1 MLKMKRLT
9 ECYDMRVFTDDGDYF
24 GDIEE
29 VLLSSN
35 KVAGWRVR
43 ASKGSYLQKVLG
55 SAKGVVVPHNMVK
68 ATGDIM
74 LISKQAVPA
83 YSGEEE

>member
-1 MLKMKRLT
+1 MADGFDTPITR
-9 ECYDMRVFTDDGDYF
+9 DGDALVGPF
-24 GDIEE
+24 RAPRQRPTPC
-29 VLLSSN
+29 

-43 ASKGSYLQKVLG
+43 ASKGSYLNKVLG
-55 SAKGVVVPHNMVK
+55 SAKGVVVPHNLVK